1 MKKFIISLIIGAV
14 LIGSGIGVT
23 LMEIAQFSTTD
34 YLTYIN
40 SDSIETFT
48 FNDQSIFD
56 ESEGNPVSINVY
68 LGEYFRQNHN
78 VQIIESP
85 AVEGVEISIDY
96 RGIKPRFEFWNH
108 TYSSAESGKTVYQYS
123 LNCYHD
129 ILMPKDILQAA
140 KYVCQNKIIP
150 QDFSLYK
157 VEKVIIKTAN
167 PQLICIEN

>member
-34 YLTYIN
+34 CLTYIN

-48 FNDQSIFD
+48 FSDKGIFE

-68 LGEYFRQNHN
+68 LGEYFRHNHN
-78 VQIIESP
+78 VQIVESP

-96 RGIKPRFEFWNH
+96 RGLKPRFEFWNH

-123 LNCYHD
+123 LSCYSD
-129 ILMPKDILQAA
+129 NIMPKDILNAA
-140 KYVCQNKIIP
+140 KYICQNKTIP
-150 QDFSLYK
+150 QDFTLYK
-157 VEKVIIKTAN
+157 IEKVVIKTSK
-167 PQLICIEN
+167 PQLIRIGN